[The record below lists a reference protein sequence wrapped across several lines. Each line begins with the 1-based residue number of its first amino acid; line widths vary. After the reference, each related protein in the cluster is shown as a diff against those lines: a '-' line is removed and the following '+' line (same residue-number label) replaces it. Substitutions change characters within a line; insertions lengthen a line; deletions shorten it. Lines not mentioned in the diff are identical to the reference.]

1 MIDRNFV
8 KFLKEQ
14 YPKGTRVRLNS
25 MSDPYAPVEPGTEG
39 SVEMVDD
46 AGQLLMK
53 WDNGRTLAL
62 IPGEDSFSVLPPKLT
77 TLKLYMPMT
86 VDRFESDGWG
96 GTENEPTELSNY
108 KAIRYVDSI
117 NAALRREELP
127 AEAER
132 GLMHYYGKNDEV
144 DRKVRKVTF
153 AAEVRDQKLWGV
165 AECQVVGELTPDELT
180 ELKEFVSGQASDG
193 FGEGFEQRDIPVPD
207 GHDIHAHL
215 WKWENWSIQT
225 EQECFSLKQDSI
237 RSPAKRVRM
246 EKEEQGSACSFRCQA
261 ETEQSGLCDDAA
273 DGLPELCFSVLP
285 STGELICIKRGESG
299 YYPSDWSTT
308 DPVQNRELA
317 DENNERLGVTTAQ
330 EEAMKVGSMVGW
342 GVPGADPA
350 AYEQDGP
357 RMGGLGRG

>member
-1 MIDRNFV
+1 MNDRNFV

-96 GTENEPTELSNY
+96 GTEDEPTELSNY
-108 KAIRYVDSI
+108 EAVRYVDSI
-117 NAALRREELP
+117 NAALRRENLP

-132 GLMHYYGKNDEV
+132 GLMHYYGKNDGV

-165 AECQVVGELTPDELT
+165 AECQVTGELTPEELT

-193 FGEGFEQRDIPVPD
+193 FGEGFEQREISVPD
-207 GHDIHAHL
+207 GHEIHAHL
-215 WKWENWSIQT
+215 WQWENWSIQT
-225 EQECFSLKQDSI
+225 EQECFSPKL
-237 RSPAKRVRM
+237 
-246 EKEEQGSACSFRCQA
+246 A
-261 ETEQSGLCDDAA
+261 E
-273 DGLPELCFSVLP
+273 GLPELCFSVLP

-308 DPVQNRELA
+308 DPVQNREVA
-317 DENNERLGVTTAQ
+317 DENNERLGVTKAQ

>member
-1 MIDRNFV
+1 MIDHNFV

-14 YPKGTRVRLNS
+14 YPKGTRIRLNS

-96 GTENEPTELSNY
+96 GTEDEPTELSNY
-108 KAIRYVDSI
+108 EAVRYVDSI
-117 NAALRREELP
+117 NAALRRESLP

-132 GLMHYYGKNDEV
+132 GLMHYYGKND
-144 DRKVRKVTF
+144 DIARKVRKVTF

-165 AECQVVGELTPDELT
+165 AECQVASELTPMELT
-180 ELKEFVSGQASDG
+180 GLKEFVSGQASDG
-193 FGEGFEQRDIPVPD
+193 FGEGFEQREISVPD
-207 GHDIHAHL
+207 GHEIYAHL
-215 WKWENWSIQT
+215 WQWENWSIQT
-225 EQECFSLKQDSI
+225 EQECFSPRL
-237 RSPAKRVRM
+237 
-246 EKEEQGSACSFRCQA
+246 
-261 ETEQSGLCDDAA
+261 A

-308 DPVQNRELA
+308 DPVQNRDLA
-317 DENNERLGVTTAQ
+317 DENNERLGVTKAQ

-342 GVPGADPA
+342 GVPGSDPA

>member
-1 MIDRNFV
+1 MINRNFV

-96 GTENEPTELSNY
+96 GTEDEPTELSNY
-108 KAIRYVDSI
+108 EAVRYVDSI

-127 AEAER
+127 TEAER

-153 AAEVRDQKLWGV
+153 SAEVRDQKLWGV
-165 AECQVVGELTPDELT
+165 AECQVAGELTLEELA
-180 ELKEFVSGQASDG
+180 ELKEYVSGQASDG
-193 FGEGFEQRDIPVPD
+193 FGEGFEQREISVPD
-207 GHDIHAHL
+207 GHEIYAHL
-215 WKWENWSIQT
+215 WQWENWSIQT
-225 EQECFSLKQDSI
+225 EQECFSPKL
-237 RSPAKRVRM
+237 
-246 EKEEQGSACSFRCQA
+246 A
-261 ETEQSGLCDDAA
+261 E
-273 DGLPELCFSVLP
+273 GLPELCFSVLP

-299 YYPSDWSTT
+299 YYPSDWSTA
-308 DPVQNRELA
+308 DPEQNRELA
-317 DENNERLGVTTAQ
+317 DENNERLGVTKAQ

>member
-25 MSDPYAPVEPGTEG
+25 MADPYAPVEPGTEG

-108 KAIRYVDSI
+108 EAIRYVDSI
-117 NAALRREELP
+117 NAALRRENLP

-153 AAEVRDQKLWGV
+153 AAEVRNQKLWGI
-165 AECQVVGELTPDELT
+165 AECQVAGELTPEELT
-180 ELKEFVSGQASDG
+180 TLKEFVTGQASDG
-193 FGEGFEQRDIPVPD
+193 FGEGFEQWEITTPD
-207 GHDIHAHL
+207 GYEIYAHL
-215 WKWENWSIQT
+215 WQWENWSIQT
-225 EQECFSLKQDSI
+225 EQECFSPRL
-237 RSPAKRVRM
+237 
-246 EKEEQGSACSFRCQA
+246 
-261 ETEQSGLCDDAA
+261 A

-317 DENNERLGVTTAQ
+317 DENNERLGVTKAQ
-330 EEAMKVGSMVGW
+330 EEAMKVGSMIGW

>member
-25 MSDPYAPVEPGTEG
+25 MADPYAPVEPGTEG

-96 GTENEPTELSNY
+96 GTEDEPTELSNY
-108 KAIRYVDSI
+108 EAVRYVDSI
-117 NAALRREELP
+117 NAALRRESLP

-132 GLMHYYGKNDEV
+132 GLMHYYGKND
-144 DRKVRKVTF
+144 DIARKVRKVTF
-153 AAEVRDQKLWGV
+153 SAEVRDQKLWGV
-165 AECQVVGELTPDELT
+165 AECQVASELTPEELT
-180 ELKEFVSGQASDG
+180 ILKEYVSGQASDG
-193 FGEGFEQRDIPVPD
+193 FGEGFEQREISVPD
-207 GHDIHAHL
+207 GHEIYAHL
-215 WKWENWSIQT
+215 WQWENWSIQT
-225 EQECFSLKQDSI
+225 EQECFSPKL
-237 RSPAKRVRM
+237 
-246 EKEEQGSACSFRCQA
+246 A
-261 ETEQSGLCDDAA
+261 E
-273 DGLPELCFSVLP
+273 GLPELCFSVLP

-299 YYPSDWSTT
+299 YYPSDWSTA
-308 DPVQNRELA
+308 DPEQNRELA
-317 DENNERLGVTTAQ
+317 DENNERLGVTKAQ

>member
-14 YPKGTRVRLNS
+14 YPKGTRIRLNS

-96 GTENEPTELSNY
+96 GTEDEPTELSNY
-108 KAIRYVDSI
+108 EAVRYVDNI
-117 NAALRREELP
+117 NAALRRENLP

-153 AAEVRDQKLWGV
+153 SAEVRNQKLWGV
-165 AECQVVGELTPDELT
+165 AECQVAGELTPEELT
-180 ELKEFVSGQASDG
+180 EMKEFVSGQASDG
-193 FGEGFEQRDIPVPD
+193 FGEGFEQREISVPD
-207 GHDIHAHL
+207 GHEIYAHL
-215 WKWENWSIQT
+215 WQWENWSIQT
-225 EQECFSLKQDSI
+225 EQECFSPKL
-237 RSPAKRVRM
+237 
-246 EKEEQGSACSFRCQA
+246 A
-261 ETEQSGLCDDAA
+261 E
-273 DGLPELCFSVLP
+273 GLPELCFSVLP

-317 DENNERLGVTTAQ
+317 DENNERLGVTKAQ

>member
-1 MIDRNFV
+1 
-8 KFLKEQ
+8 
-14 YPKGTRVRLNS
+14 
-25 MSDPYAPVEPGTEG
+25 
-39 SVEMVDD
+39 
-46 AGQLLMK
+46 
-53 WDNGRTLAL
+53 
-62 IPGEDSFSVLPPKLT
+62 
-77 TLKLYMPMT
+77 MT

-108 KAIRYVDSI
+108 EAIRYVDNI
-117 NAALRREELP
+117 NAALRREDLP

-153 AAEVRDQKLWGV
+153 SAEVRDQKLWGV
-165 AECQVVGELTPDELT
+165 AECQVAGELTSVELT

-193 FGEGFEQRDIPVPD
+193 FGEGFEQREISVPD
-207 GHDIHAHL
+207 GHEIYAHL
-215 WKWENWSIQT
+215 WQWENWSIQT
-225 EQECFSLKQDSI
+225 EQECFSPRL
-237 RSPAKRVRM
+237 
-246 EKEEQGSACSFRCQA
+246 A
-261 ETEQSGLCDDAA
+261 E
-273 DGLPELCFSVLP
+273 GLPELCFSVLP

-308 DPVQNRELA
+308 DPEQNRELA
-317 DENNERLGVTTAQ
+317 DENNERLGVTKAQ

>member
-14 YPKGTRVRLNS
+14 YPKGTRIRLNS

-86 VDRFESDGWG
+86 VDRFESDGYG

-108 KAIRYVDSI
+108 EAVRYVDSI
-117 NAALRREELP
+117 NAALRHEELP

-132 GLMHYYGKNDEV
+132 GLMHYYSKND
-144 DRKVRKVTF
+144 DIARKVRKVTF
-153 AAEVRDQKLWGV
+153 SAEVRDQKLWGV
-165 AECQVVGELTPDELT
+165 AECQVAGELTSVELT

-193 FGEGFEQRDIPVPD
+193 FGEGFEQREISVPD
-207 GHDIHAHL
+207 GHEIYAHL
-215 WKWENWSIQT
+215 WQRENWSIQT
-225 EQECFSLKQDSI
+225 EQECFSPRL
-237 RSPAKRVRM
+237 
-246 EKEEQGSACSFRCQA
+246 A
-261 ETEQSGLCDDAA
+261 E
-273 DGLPELCFSVLP
+273 GLPELCFSVLP

-317 DENNERLGVTTAQ
+317 DENNERLGVTQAQ

>member
-14 YPKGTRVRLNS
+14 YPKGTRIRLNS

-86 VDRFESDGWG
+86 VDRFESDGYG

-108 KAIRYVDSI
+108 EAVRYVDSI
-117 NAALRREELP
+117 NAALRHEELP

-132 GLMHYYGKNDEV
+132 GLMHYYSKND
-144 DRKVRKVTF
+144 DIARKVRKVTF

-165 AECQVVGELTPDELT
+165 AECQVAGELTPEELT

-193 FGEGFEQRDIPVPD
+193 LGEGFEQREISVPD
-207 GHDIHAHL
+207 GNEIYAHL
-215 WKWENWSIQT
+215 WQWENWSIQT
-225 EQECFSLKQDSI
+225 EQECFSPKL
-237 RSPAKRVRM
+237 
-246 EKEEQGSACSFRCQA
+246 A
-261 ETEQSGLCDDAA
+261 E
-273 DGLPELCFSVLP
+273 GLPELCFSVLP

-299 YYPSDWSTT
+299 YYPSDWSTA
-308 DPVQNRELA
+308 DPEQNRELA
-317 DENNERLGVTTAQ
+317 DENNERLGVTKAQ

-350 AYEQDGP
+350 SYEQDGP

>member
-46 AGQLLMK
+46 SGQLLMK

-86 VDRFESDGWG
+86 VDRFEDDGWG
-96 GTENEPTELSNY
+96 GTENEPTELINY
-108 KAIRYVDSI
+108 EAIRYVDNI
-117 NAALRREELP
+117 NAALRREDLP

-165 AECQVVGELTPDELT
+165 AECQIAGELTPVELT

-193 FGEGFEQRDIPVPD
+193 FGEGFEQREISVPD
-207 GHDIHAHL
+207 GHEIHAHL
-215 WKWENWSIQT
+215 WQWENWSIQT
-225 EQECFSLKQDSI
+225 EQECFSPRL
-237 RSPAKRVRM
+237 
-246 EKEEQGSACSFRCQA
+246 A
-261 ETEQSGLCDDAA
+261 E
-273 DGLPELCFSVLP
+273 GLPELCFSVLP

-317 DENNERLGVTTAQ
+317 DENNERLGVTQAQ

>member
-14 YPKGTRVRLNS
+14 YPKGTRIRLNS

-96 GTENEPTELSNY
+96 GTEDEPTELSNY
-108 KAIRYVDSI
+108 EAVRYVDSI
-117 NAALRREELP
+117 NAALRRENLP

-132 GLMHYYGKNDEV
+132 GLMHYYGKNDDI
-144 DRKVRKVTF
+144 DRKVRKITF
-153 AAEVRDQKLWGV
+153 SAEVRDQKLWGV
-165 AECQVVGELTPDELT
+165 AECQAASELTPVELT

-193 FGEGFEQRDIPVPD
+193 FGEGFEQREISVPD
-207 GHDIHAHL
+207 GHEIHAHL
-215 WKWENWSIQT
+215 WQWENWSIQT
-225 EQECFSLKQDSI
+225 EQECFSPKL
-237 RSPAKRVRM
+237 
-246 EKEEQGSACSFRCQA
+246 A
-261 ETEQSGLCDDAA
+261 E
-273 DGLPELCFSVLP
+273 GLPELCFSVLP

-308 DPVQNRELA
+308 DPVRNRELA
-317 DENNERLGVTTAQ
+317 DEDNERLGVTKAQ

>member
-14 YPKGTRVRLNS
+14 YPKGTRIRLNS
-25 MSDPYAPVEPGTEG
+25 VSDLYAPLEPGTEG

-96 GTENEPTELSNY
+96 GTEDEPTELSNY
-108 KAIRYVDSI
+108 EAIRYVDSI

-165 AECQVVGELTPDELT
+165 AECQVTGELTPEELT

-215 WKWENWSIQT
+215 WQWENWSIQT
-225 EQECFSLKQDSI
+225 EQECFSPKL
-237 RSPAKRVRM
+237 
-246 EKEEQGSACSFRCQA
+246 A
-261 ETEQSGLCDDAA
+261 E
-273 DGLPELCFSVLP
+273 GLPELCLSVLP

-317 DENNERLGVTTAQ
+317 DENNERLGVTKAQ

>member
-14 YPKGTRVRLNS
+14 YPKGTRIRLNS

-86 VDRFESDGWG
+86 VDRFESDGCG

-108 KAIRYVDSI
+108 EAIRYVDSI

-132 GLMHYYGKNDEV
+132 GLMHYYGKNDGV

-165 AECQVVGELTPDELT
+165 AECQAASELTPVELT

-193 FGEGFEQRDIPVPD
+193 FGEGFEQREISVPD
-207 GHDIHAHL
+207 GHEIYAHL
-215 WKWENWSIQT
+215 WQWENWSIQT
-225 EQECFSLKQDSI
+225 EQECFSPRL
-237 RSPAKRVRM
+237 
-246 EKEEQGSACSFRCQA
+246 
-261 ETEQSGLCDDAA
+261 A

-317 DENNERLGVTTAQ
+317 DENNERLGVTKAQ

>member
-14 YPKGTRVRLNS
+14 YPKGTRIRLNS

-108 KAIRYVDSI
+108 EAIRYVDNI

-132 GLMHYYGKNDEV
+132 GLMHYYSKND
-144 DRKVRKVTF
+144 DIARKVRKVTF
-153 AAEVRDQKLWGV
+153 SAEVRDQKLWGV
-165 AECQVVGELTPDELT
+165 AECQITGELTPEELT
-180 ELKEFVSGQASDG
+180 EMKEFVSGQASDG
-193 FGEGFEQRDIPVPD
+193 FGEGFEQREISVPD
-207 GHDIHAHL
+207 GHEIHAHL
-215 WKWENWSIQT
+215 WQWENWSILT
-225 EQECFSLKQDSI
+225 EQECFSPRL
-237 RSPAKRVRM
+237 
-246 EKEEQGSACSFRCQA
+246 A
-261 ETEQSGLCDDAA
+261 EGV
-273 DGLPELCFSVLP
+273 PELCFSVLP

-299 YYPSDWSTT
+299 YYSSDWSTT

-317 DENNERLGVTTAQ
+317 DENNERLGVTQAQ

-357 RMGGLGRG
+357 QMGGLGRG

>member
-108 KAIRYVDSI
+108 EAVRYVDSI
-117 NAALRREELP
+117 NAALRRESLP

-132 GLMHYYGKNDEV
+132 GLMHYYGKND
-144 DRKVRKVTF
+144 DIARKVRKVTF
-153 AAEVRDQKLWGV
+153 SAEVRDQKLWGV
-165 AECQVVGELTPDELT
+165 AECQVASELTPEELT
-180 ELKEFVSGQASDG
+180 ILKEYVSGQASDG
-193 FGEGFEQRDIPVPD
+193 FGEGFEQREISVPD
-207 GHDIHAHL
+207 GHEIYAHL
-215 WKWENWSIQT
+215 WQWENWSIQT
-225 EQECFSLKQDSI
+225 EQECFSPKL
-237 RSPAKRVRM
+237 
-246 EKEEQGSACSFRCQA
+246 
-261 ETEQSGLCDDAA
+261 A

-299 YYPSDWSTT
+299 YYSSDWSTT

-317 DENNERLGVTTAQ
+317 DENNERLGVTQAQ

>member
-96 GTENEPTELSNY
+96 GTEDEPTELSNY
-108 KAIRYVDSI
+108 DAVRYVDSI
-117 NAALRREELP
+117 NAALRRENLP

-144 DRKVRKVTF
+144 DRKVRKVSF

-165 AECQVVGELTPDELT
+165 AECQVAGELTPVELT

-193 FGEGFEQRDIPVPD
+193 FGEGFEQREISVPD
-207 GHDIHAHL
+207 GHEIHAHL
-215 WKWENWSIQT
+215 WQWDNWSIQT
-225 EQECFSLKQDSI
+225 EQECFSPKL
-237 RSPAKRVRM
+237 
-246 EKEEQGSACSFRCQA
+246 
-261 ETEQSGLCDDAA
+261 A

-317 DENNERLGVTTAQ
+317 DENNERLGVTQAQ

>member
-1 MIDRNFV
+1 MNDRNFI

-25 MSDPYAPVEPGTEG
+25 MADPYAPVEPGTEG

-46 AGQLLMK
+46 SGQLLMK

-108 KAIRYVDSI
+108 EAIRYVDSI

-153 AAEVRDQKLWGV
+153 SAEVRDQKLWGV
-165 AECQVVGELTPDELT
+165 AECQVAGELTPVELT

-193 FGEGFEQRDIPVPD
+193 FGEGFEQREISVPD
-207 GHDIHAHL
+207 GHEIYAHL
-215 WKWENWSIQT
+215 WQWENWSIQT
-225 EQECFSLKQDSI
+225 EQECFSPRL
-237 RSPAKRVRM
+237 
-246 EKEEQGSACSFRCQA
+246 
-261 ETEQSGLCDDAA
+261 A

-299 YYPSDWSTT
+299 YYPSDWSTI

-317 DENNERLGVTTAQ
+317 AENNERLGVTKAQ

-350 AYEQDGP
+350 AHEQDGP

>member
-14 YPKGTRVRLNS
+14 YPKGTRIRLNS

-86 VDRFESDGWG
+86 VDRFESDGYG

-108 KAIRYVDSI
+108 EAVRYVDSI
-117 NAALRREELP
+117 NAALRHEELP

-132 GLMHYYGKNDEV
+132 GLMHYYSKND
-144 DRKVRKVTF
+144 DIAQKVRKVTF
-153 AAEVRDQKLWGV
+153 SAEVRDQKLWGV
-165 AECQVVGELTPDELT
+165 AECQVAGELTSVELT

-193 FGEGFEQRDIPVPD
+193 FGEGFEQREISVPD
-207 GHDIHAHL
+207 GHEIYAHL
-215 WKWENWSIQT
+215 WQRENWSIQT
-225 EQECFSLKQDSI
+225 EQECFSPRL
-237 RSPAKRVRM
+237 
-246 EKEEQGSACSFRCQA
+246 A
-261 ETEQSGLCDDAA
+261 E
-273 DGLPELCFSVLP
+273 GLPELCFSVLP

-299 YYPSDWSTT
+299 YDPSDWSTT
-308 DPVQNRELA
+308 DPEQNRELA
-317 DENNERLGVTTAQ
+317 DENNERLGVTKAQ

-342 GVPGADPA
+342 GVPGADPV

>member
-25 MSDPYAPVEPGTEG
+25 MADPYAPVEPGTEG

-86 VDRFESDGWG
+86 VDCFESDGCG

-108 KAIRYVDSI
+108 EAIRYVDNI

-144 DRKVRKVTF
+144 DWKVRKVTF

-165 AECQVVGELTPDELT
+165 AECQVTGELTPVELT

-207 GHDIHAHL
+207 GYDIHAHL
-215 WKWENWSIQT
+215 WQWENWSIQT
-225 EQECFSLKQDSI
+225 EQECFSPKL
-237 RSPAKRVRM
+237 
-246 EKEEQGSACSFRCQA
+246 A
-261 ETEQSGLCDDAA
+261 E
-273 DGLPELCFSVLP
+273 GLPELCFSVLP

-317 DENNERLGVTTAQ
+317 DENNERLGVTKAQ

>member
-14 YPKGTRVRLNS
+14 YPKGTRIRLNS

-86 VDRFESDGWG
+86 VDRFEDDGWG

-108 KAIRYVDSI
+108 EAIRYVDNI
-117 NAALRREELP
+117 NAALRRESLP

-132 GLMHYYGKNDEV
+132 GLMHYYGKND
-144 DRKVRKVTF
+144 DIARKVRKVTF
-153 AAEVRDQKLWGV
+153 SAEVRDQKLWGV
-165 AECQVVGELTPDELT
+165 AECQVAGELTSVELT

-193 FGEGFEQRDIPVPD
+193 FGEGFEQREISVPD
-207 GHDIHAHL
+207 GHEIYAHL
-215 WKWENWSIQT
+215 WQWENWSIQT
-225 EQECFSLKQDSI
+225 EQECFSPKL
-237 RSPAKRVRM
+237 
-246 EKEEQGSACSFRCQA
+246 A
-261 ETEQSGLCDDAA
+261 E
-273 DGLPELCFSVLP
+273 GLPELCFSVLP

-317 DENNERLGVTTAQ
+317 DENNERLGVTQAQ

>member
-14 YPKGTRVRLNS
+14 YPKGTRIRLNS
-25 MSDPYAPVEPGTEG
+25 MSDPYAPLEPGTEG

-108 KAIRYVDSI
+108 EAIRYVDSI
-117 NAALRREELP
+117 NAALRRENLP

-132 GLMHYYGKNDEV
+132 GLMHYYSKND
-144 DRKVRKVTF
+144 DIARKVRKVTF

-165 AECQVVGELTPDELT
+165 AECQVTGELTPEEFT
-180 ELKEFVSGQASDG
+180 TLKEYVSGQASDG
-193 FGEGFEQRDIPVPD
+193 FGEGFEQREISVPD
-207 GHDIHAHL
+207 GHEIYAHL
-215 WKWENWSIQT
+215 WQWENWSILT
-225 EQECFSLKQDSI
+225 EQECFSPKL
-237 RSPAKRVRM
+237 
-246 EKEEQGSACSFRCQA
+246 A
-261 ETEQSGLCDDAA
+261 E
-273 DGLPELCFSVLP
+273 GLPELCFSVLP
-285 STGELICIKRGESG
+285 SSGELICIKRGESG

-317 DENNERLGVTTAQ
+317 DENNERLGVTKAQ

-350 AYEQDGP
+350 KYLGDNQLQ
-357 RMGGLGRG
+357 RGGMTLE

>member
-14 YPKGTRVRLNS
+14 YPKGTRVRLSS

-86 VDRFESDGWG
+86 VDRFESDGCG

-108 KAIRYVDSI
+108 EAIRYVDSI

-132 GLMHYYGKNDEV
+132 GLMHYYGKNDGV

-165 AECQVVGELTPDELT
+165 AECQAASELTPVELT

-193 FGEGFEQRDIPVPD
+193 FGEGFEQREISVPD
-207 GHDIHAHL
+207 GHEIYAHL
-215 WKWENWSIQT
+215 WQWENWSIQT
-225 EQECFSLKQDSI
+225 EQECFSPRL
-237 RSPAKRVRM
+237 
-246 EKEEQGSACSFRCQA
+246 
-261 ETEQSGLCDDAA
+261 A

-317 DENNERLGVTTAQ
+317 DENNERLGVTKAQ

>member
-25 MSDPYAPVEPGTEG
+25 MADPYAPVEPGTEG

-108 KAIRYVDSI
+108 EAVRYVDNI

-132 GLMHYYGKNDEV
+132 GLMHYYGKNDDI
-144 DRKVRKVTF
+144 DRKVRKITF
-153 AAEVRDQKLWGV
+153 SAEVRDQKLWGV
-165 AECQVVGELTPDELT
+165 AECQAASELTPVELT

-193 FGEGFEQRDIPVPD
+193 FGEGFEQREISVPD
-207 GHDIHAHL
+207 GHEIHAHL
-215 WKWENWSIQT
+215 WQWENWSIQT
-225 EQECFSLKQDSI
+225 EQECFSPKL
-237 RSPAKRVRM
+237 
-246 EKEEQGSACSFRCQA
+246 A
-261 ETEQSGLCDDAA
+261 E
-273 DGLPELCFSVLP
+273 GLPELCFSVLP

-317 DENNERLGVTTAQ
+317 DENNERLGVTKAQ

>member
-25 MSDPYAPVEPGTEG
+25 MADPYAPVEPGTEG

-96 GTENEPTELSNY
+96 GTEDEPTELSNY
-108 KAIRYVDSI
+108 EAVRYVDSI

-132 GLMHYYGKNDEV
+132 GLMHYYGKNDAV

-165 AECQVVGELTPDELT
+165 AECQVAGELTPDELT

-193 FGEGFEQRDIPVPD
+193 FGEGFEQREISVPD
-207 GHDIHAHL
+207 GHEIYAHL
-215 WKWENWSIQT
+215 WQWENWSIQT
-225 EQECFSLKQDSI
+225 EQECFSPKL
-237 RSPAKRVRM
+237 
-246 EKEEQGSACSFRCQA
+246 
-261 ETEQSGLCDDAA
+261 A

-317 DENNERLGVTTAQ
+317 DENNERLGVTKAQ

>member
-1 MIDRNFV
+1 MNDRNFI

-25 MSDPYAPVEPGTEG
+25 MADPYAPVEPGTEG

-46 AGQLLMK
+46 SGQLLMK

-108 KAIRYVDSI
+108 EAIRYVDSI

-153 AAEVRDQKLWGV
+153 SAEVRDQKLWGV
-165 AECQVVGELTPDELT
+165 AECQVAGELTPVELT

-193 FGEGFEQRDIPVPD
+193 FGEGFEQREISVPD
-207 GHDIHAHL
+207 GHEIYAHL
-215 WKWENWSIQT
+215 WQWENWSIQT
-225 EQECFSLKQDSI
+225 EQECFSPRL
-237 RSPAKRVRM
+237 
-246 EKEEQGSACSFRCQA
+246 
-261 ETEQSGLCDDAA
+261 A

-317 DENNERLGVTTAQ
+317 AENNERLGVTKAQ

-350 AYEQDGP
+350 AHEQDGP

>member
-14 YPKGTRVRLNS
+14 YPKGTRIRLNS

-108 KAIRYVDSI
+108 EAIRYVDSI
-117 NAALRREELP
+117 NAALRREDLP

-153 AAEVRDQKLWGV
+153 SAEVRDQKLWGV
-165 AECQVVGELTPDELT
+165 AECQVAGELTLEELA
-180 ELKEFVSGQASDG
+180 ELKEYVSGQASDG
-193 FGEGFEQRDIPVPD
+193 FGEGFEQREISVPD
-207 GHDIHAHL
+207 GHEIHAHL
-215 WKWENWSIQT
+215 WQWENWSIQT
-225 EQECFSLKQDSI
+225 EQECFSPKL
-237 RSPAKRVRM
+237 
-246 EKEEQGSACSFRCQA
+246 A
-261 ETEQSGLCDDAA
+261 E
-273 DGLPELCFSVLP
+273 GLPELCFSVLP

-299 YYPSDWSTT
+299 YYPSDWSTA
-308 DPVQNRELA
+308 DPEQNRELA
-317 DENNERLGVTTAQ
+317 DENNERLGVTKAQ

>member
-14 YPKGTRVRLNS
+14 YPKGARVRLNS

-86 VDRFESDGWG
+86 VDRFEDDGWG

-108 KAIRYVDSI
+108 EAIRYVDNI
-117 NAALRREELP
+117 NAALRREDLP

-153 AAEVRDQKLWGV
+153 SAEVRDQKLWGV
-165 AECQVVGELTPDELT
+165 AECQVAGELTSVELT

-193 FGEGFEQRDIPVPD
+193 FGEGFEQREISVPD
-207 GHDIHAHL
+207 GHEIYAHL
-215 WKWENWSIQT
+215 WQWENWSIQT
-225 EQECFSLKQDSI
+225 EQECFSPKL
-237 RSPAKRVRM
+237 
-246 EKEEQGSACSFRCQA
+246 A
-261 ETEQSGLCDDAA
+261 E
-273 DGLPELCFSVLP
+273 GLPELCFSVLP

-308 DPVQNRELA
+308 DPVQNRDLA
-317 DENNERLGVTTAQ
+317 DENNERLGVTKAQ

>member
-25 MSDPYAPVEPGTEG
+25 MADPYAPVEPGTEG

-96 GTENEPTELSNY
+96 GTENEPTELSNFE
-108 KAIRYVDSI
+108 AVRYVDSI
-117 NAALRREELP
+117 SAALRREELP

-165 AECQVVGELTPDELT
+165 AECQVTGELTPVEQT

-193 FGEGFEQRDIPVPD
+193 FGEGFEQREISVPD
-207 GHDIHAHL
+207 GHEIYAHL
-215 WKWENWSIQT
+215 WQWENWSIQT
-225 EQECFSLKQDSI
+225 EQECFSPKL
-237 RSPAKRVRM
+237 
-246 EKEEQGSACSFRCQA
+246 A
-261 ETEQSGLCDDAA
+261 E
-273 DGLPELCFSVLP
+273 GLPELCFSVLP

-308 DPVQNRELA
+308 DPVQNRDLA
-317 DENNERLGVTTAQ
+317 DENNERLGVTKAQ

-342 GVPGADPA
+342 GVPGADPV

>member
-96 GTENEPTELSNY
+96 GTEDEPTELSNY
-108 KAIRYVDSI
+108 EAIRYVDSI

-132 GLMHYYGKNDEV
+132 GLMHYYGKNDGV

-153 AAEVRDQKLWGV
+153 AAEVRD
-165 AECQVVGELTPDELT
+165 
-180 ELKEFVSGQASDG
+180 
-193 FGEGFEQRDIPVPD
+193 
-207 GHDIHAHL
+207 
-215 WKWENWSIQT
+215 
-225 EQECFSLKQDSI
+225 
-237 RSPAKRVRM
+237 
-246 EKEEQGSACSFRCQA
+246 
-261 ETEQSGLCDDAA
+261 
-273 DGLPELCFSVLP
+273 
-285 STGELICIKRGESG
+285 
-299 YYPSDWSTT
+299 
-308 DPVQNRELA
+308 
-317 DENNERLGVTTAQ
+317 
-330 EEAMKVGSMVGW
+330 
-342 GVPGADPA
+342 
-350 AYEQDGP
+350 
-357 RMGGLGRG
+357 

>member
-14 YPKGTRVRLNS
+14 YPKGTRIRLNS

-86 VDRFESDGWG
+86 VDRFESDGYG

-108 KAIRYVDSI
+108 EAVRYVDSI
-117 NAALRREELP
+117 NAALRHEELP

-132 GLMHYYGKNDEV
+132 GLMHYYSKND
-144 DRKVRKVTF
+144 DIARKVRKVTF

-165 AECQVVGELTPDELT
+165 AECQVSGELTPEELT

-193 FGEGFEQRDIPVPD
+193 LGEGFEQREISVPD
-207 GHDIHAHL
+207 GHEIYAHL
-215 WKWENWSIQT
+215 WQWENWSIQT
-225 EQECFSLKQDSI
+225 EQECFSPKL
-237 RSPAKRVRM
+237 
-246 EKEEQGSACSFRCQA
+246 A
-261 ETEQSGLCDDAA
+261 E
-273 DGLPELCFSVLP
+273 GLPELCFSVLP

-299 YYPSDWSTT
+299 YYPSDWSTA
-308 DPVQNRELA
+308 DPEQNRELA
-317 DENNERLGVTTAQ
+317 DENNERLGVTKAQ

>member
-108 KAIRYVDSI
+108 EAIRYVDNI
-117 NAALRREELP
+117 NAALRREDLP

-132 GLMHYYGKNDEV
+132 GLMHYYGKND
-144 DRKVRKVTF
+144 DIARKVRKVTF
-153 AAEVRDQKLWGV
+153 SAEVRAQKLWGV
-165 AECQVVGELTPDELT
+165 AECQIAGELTPEELT
-180 ELKEFVSGQASDG
+180 GLKEFVSGQASDG
-193 FGEGFEQRDIPVPD
+193 FGEGFEQREISVPD
-207 GHDIHAHL
+207 GHEIYAHL
-215 WKWENWSIQT
+215 WQWENWSIQT
-225 EQECFSLKQDSI
+225 EQECFSPKL
-237 RSPAKRVRM
+237 
-246 EKEEQGSACSFRCQA
+246 A
-261 ETEQSGLCDDAA
+261 E
-273 DGLPELCFSVLP
+273 GLPEL
-285 STGELICIKRGESG
+285 
-299 YYPSDWSTT
+299 
-308 DPVQNRELA
+308 
-317 DENNERLGVTTAQ
+317 
-330 EEAMKVGSMVGW
+330 
-342 GVPGADPA
+342 
-350 AYEQDGP
+350 
-357 RMGGLGRG
+357 

>member
-108 KAIRYVDSI
+108 EAIRYVDNI
-117 NAALRREELP
+117 NAALRRENLP
-127 AEAER
+127 VEAER
-132 GLMHYYGKNDEV
+132 GLMHYYGKNDDI

-153 AAEVRDQKLWGV
+153 SAEVRDQKLWGV
-165 AECQVVGELTPDELT
+165 AECQVAGELTPEEMT
-180 ELKEFVSGQASDG
+180 TLKEYVSGQASDG
-193 FGEGFEQRDIPVPD
+193 FGEGFEQREITVPD
-207 GHDIHAHL
+207 GHEIYAHL
-215 WKWENWSIQT
+215 WQWENWSIQT
-225 EQECFSLKQDSI
+225 EQECFSPRL
-237 RSPAKRVRM
+237 
-246 EKEEQGSACSFRCQA
+246 
-261 ETEQSGLCDDAA
+261 A

-285 STGELICIKRGESG
+285 STGELICIKRGERG

-308 DPVQNRELA
+308 DPVKNRELA
-317 DENNERLGVTTAQ
+317 DENNERLGVTKAQ

-342 GVPGADPA
+342 GVPGADPV

-357 RMGGLGRG
+357 RMGGLDRG

>member
-14 YPKGTRVRLNS
+14 YPKGTRIRLNS

-86 VDRFESDGWG
+86 VDRFESDGYG

-108 KAIRYVDSI
+108 EAVRYVDSI
-117 NAALRREELP
+117 NAALRRESLP

-132 GLMHYYGKNDEV
+132 GLMHYYGKND
-144 DRKVRKVTF
+144 DIARKVRKVTF
-153 AAEVRDQKLWGV
+153 SAEVRDQKLWGV
-165 AECQVVGELTPDELT
+165 AECQVASELTPEELT
-180 ELKEFVSGQASDG
+180 ILKEYVSGQASDG
-193 FGEGFEQRDIPVPD
+193 FGEGFEQREISVPD
-207 GHDIHAHL
+207 GHEIYAHL
-215 WKWENWSIQT
+215 WQWENWSIQT
-225 EQECFSLKQDSI
+225 EQECFSPKL
-237 RSPAKRVRM
+237 
-246 EKEEQGSACSFRCQA
+246 A
-261 ETEQSGLCDDAA
+261 E
-273 DGLPELCFSVLP
+273 GLPELCFSVLP

-299 YYPSDWSTT
+299 YYPSDWSTA
-308 DPVQNRELA
+308 DPEQNRELA
-317 DENNERLGVTTAQ
+317 DENNERLGVTKAQ